1 MPVRRFWI
9 LTLAAAVTGVALRC
23 WYVLDN
29 RWAPGV
35 AVSDP
40 RTFHRLGQVL
50 AAGRGYIRPN
60 EYLDKGL
67 VIPTA
72 EFPPVYPL
80 LLAALDLAGIDG
92 PTEQRLA
99 GALLG
104 GVTVVVIALLA
115 DAVGGRTVGV
125 TAAVIAAL
133 YPQLVVFDGSLLSE
147 GPYVLLVATTL
158 LGVVRA
164 RSAAAEDRLRW
175 WLLAGAALGCA
186 ALTRSEALLLVPLL
200 VVPATRTPGDA
211 RAWARTALV
220 ASAGTMLLLGA
231 WTVRNAVTL
240 GHFLPLTNNS
250 GTMLAGANCDA
261 VYRGVQIGGWRFDC
275 VEGVDYAVVSE
286 TDANADRRAA
296 GLDYM
301 RAHADELPA
310 VVAARIGRTFGV
322 WDVRVNLFFESLE
335 GRDYDWLWA
344 GWYAWIVLA
353 PLAAAGTFVH
363 RRAGREVWPLLVPV
377 AAVLVTTIVSYGNQ
391 RFRSMAEPSIVV
403 LAAIGTVAVARGAL
417 ARIGGGRAVDVVGAP
432 PGESAGESA
441 GGSAGDQAQA
451 PGGSS

>member
-60 EYLDKGL
+60 EYLDQGL

-72 EFPPVYPL
+72 EFPPVYPF
-80 LLAALDLAGIDG
+80 LLAALDLVGIDG
-92 PTEQRLA
+92 PTQQRLA

-104 GVTVVVIALLA
+104 GVTIVVIALLA
-115 DAVGGRTVGV
+115 EAVGGRTVGV
-125 TAAVIAAL
+125 TAAMIAAV

-164 RSAAAEDRLRW
+164 RSADADDRLRW
-175 WLLAGAALGCA
+175 WVLASAALGLA

-200 VVPATRTPGDA
+200 VVPATRTPGDR

-220 ASAGTMLLLGA
+220 ASAGTMLLLGV
-231 WTVRNAVTL
+231 WTVRNAVAL
-240 GHFLPLTNNS
+240 DHFLPLTNNS

-261 VYRGVQIGGWRFDC
+261 VYHGVQIGGWRFDC

-296 GLDYM
+296 GIDYVQ
-301 RAHADELPA
+301 AHADELPA

-322 WDVRVNLFFESLE
+322 WDIRVNLFFESLE

-353 PLAAAGTFVH
+353 PLAAIGTFVH
-363 RRAGREVWPLLVPV
+363 RRAHREVWPLLVPL

-391 RFRSMAEPSIVV
+391 RFRSTAEPSIVV
-403 LAAIGTVAVARGAL
+403 LAAIGVVALAQGSL
-417 ARIGGGRAVDVVGAP
+417 ARIGHGAATDAAAART
-432 PGESAGESA
+432 GVST
-441 GGSAGDQAQA
+441 GDQAQA